1 MSGDDRIRVRKARVT
16 VKDLARD
23 LSLSTSTISRA
34 FYSDAVIAPSTRKT
48 VLTRAAEIGYAPNPL
63 ARSLI
68 TKRTR
73 IAGVVVSDI
82 TNPFYPEVLTRLTE
96 RLRGIDLNVMLSAA
110 GSSDSLDDAV
120 KLLLSYQP
128 DVVILL
134 AATLSSEA
142 AEACSEAGRPVLFF
156 NRRPLNDDAFGVTC
170 DNVAGGGLVADH
182 LITLG
187 HRRLAYVSGTP
198 NASTNVDRWEGFR
211 RRCLDHGLNEP
222 LCIEAGAFAYDRGYE
237 AASRLL
243 EGSSRPD
250 GVFCA
255 NDILAI
261 GFMDAARREFGLDIP
276 SDLSVVGFDDI
287 DMARWPSHALTTVRQ
302 PVGEMIEVT
311 MRLIEMLF
319 GASQLEAPDRTL
331 SRRTRPTRLHP
342 RGRSCRIAAET
353 CSIARRSSIAGTVR
367 RSPRNQRSLS
377 RKSRRSTPPRPGAQ
391 AAL

>member
-1 MSGDDRIRVRKARVT
+1 MSGEDRNRVRKARVT

-34 FYSDAVIAPSTRKT
+34 FYDDAVIAPSTRKA
-48 VLTRAAEIGYAPNPL
+48 VLMRAAEIGYAPNPL

-73 IAGVVVSDI
+73 IAGVVTSDI

-96 RLRGIDLNVMLSAA
+96 KLREIDLNVMLSAA

-128 DVVILL
+128 DVVIVL

-142 AEACSEAGRPVLFF
+142 AEACGQVGTPVLFF
-156 NRRPLNDDAFGVTC
+156 NRRPLNVDAFGVTC
-170 DNVAGGGLVADH
+170 DNVGGGRLVADH
-182 LITLG
+182 LIKLG
-187 HRRLAYVSGTP
+187 HRRLAFVAGRP
-198 NASTNVDRWEGFR
+198 DASTNVDRWEGFR
-211 RRCLDHGLNEP
+211 RGCLDQGLKEP
-222 LCIEAGAFAYDRGYE
+222 VCVEAGAFAYERGYE

-243 EGSSRPD
+243 DGSRPD

-276 SDLSVVGFDDI
+276 GDLSVVGFDDI
-287 DMARWPSHALTTVRQ
+287 AMARWPSHALTTVRQ
-302 PVGEMIEVT
+302 PVGKMIDVT
-311 MRLIEMLF
+311 MQLIEMLF
-319 GASQLEAPDRTL
+319 ESAQLKPRIERIPGELIERAS
-331 SRRTRPTRLHP
+331 TREVHH
-342 RGRSCRIAAET
+342 AE
-353 CSIARRSSIAGTVR
+353 
-367 RSPRNQRSLS
+367 
-377 RKSRRSTPPRPGAQ
+377 
-391 AAL
+391 

>member
-1 MSGDDRIRVRKARVT
+1 MSGEDRNRIRKARVT

-34 FYSDAVIAPSTRKT
+34 FYDDAVIAPSTRKA

-73 IAGVVVSDI
+73 IAGVVTSDI

-96 RLRGIDLNVMLSAA
+96 KLREIDLNVMLSAA

-128 DVVILL
+128 DVVIVL

-142 AEACSEAGRPVLFF
+142 AEACGQVGTPVLFF
-156 NRRPLNDDAFGVTC
+156 NRRPFNVDAFGVTC
-170 DNVAGGGLVADH
+170 DNVGGGLLVADH
-182 LITLG
+182 LIKLG
-187 HRRLAYVSGTP
+187 HRRLAFVAGRP
-198 NASTNVDRWEGFR
+198 DASTNVDRWEGFR
-211 RRCLDHGLNEP
+211 RGCVDHGLEEP
-222 LCIEAGAFAYDRGYE
+222 VRVEAGAFAYERGYE

-243 EGSSRPD
+243 GSGSVRPD

-276 SDLSVVGFDDI
+276 GDLSVVGFDDI
-287 DMARWPSHALTTVRQ
+287 AMARWPSHALTTVRQ
-302 PVGEMIEVT
+302 PVGKMIDVT
-311 MRLIEMLF
+311 MQLIEMLF
-319 GASQLEAPDRTL
+319 DSAQLKPRIERIPGELVERAS
-331 SRRTRPTRLHP
+331 TREVHH
-342 RGRSCRIAAET
+342 AE
-353 CSIARRSSIAGTVR
+353 
-367 RSPRNQRSLS
+367 
-377 RKSRRSTPPRPGAQ
+377 
-391 AAL
+391 

>member
-1 MSGDDRIRVRKARVT
+1 MNGEDGIRVRKARVT

-34 FYSDAVIAPSTRKT
+34 FYDDAVIAPSTRKA

-68 TKRTR
+68 TKQTR
-73 IAGVVVSDI
+73 IAGVVTSDI

-96 RLRGIDLNVMLSAA
+96 RLREIDLNVMLSAA

-128 DVVILL
+128 DVVIVL

-142 AEACSEAGRPVLFF
+142 AEACGQAGTPVLFF
-156 NRRPLNDDAFGVTC
+156 NRRPLNVDAFGVTC
-170 DNVAGGGLVADH
+170 DNVGGGGLVADH
-182 LITLG
+182 LVKLG
-187 HRRLAYVSGTP
+187 HRRLAFVAGWP
-198 NASTNVDRWEGFR
+198 DASTTVDRWEGFR
-211 RRCLDHGLNEP
+211 RRCLDHGLSEP
-222 LCIEAGAFAYDRGYE
+222 IRVEAGAFAYERGYE

-243 EGSSRPD
+243 DGGGRPD

-276 SDLSVVGFDDI
+276 ADLSVVGFDDI
-287 DMARWPSHALTTVRQ
+287 AMARWPSHALTTVRQ
-302 PVGEMIEVT
+302 PVGKMIDVT
-311 MRLIEMLF
+311 MELIGMLF
-319 GASQLEAPDRTL
+319 GSAHLKPRIERLPGELIERASTREAR
-331 SRRTRPTRLHP
+331 H
-342 RGRSCRIAAET
+342 GE
-353 CSIARRSSIAGTVR
+353 
-367 RSPRNQRSLS
+367 
-377 RKSRRSTPPRPGAQ
+377 
-391 AAL
+391 

>member
-1 MSGDDRIRVRKARVT
+1 MRGGDDTRVRKGRVT

-34 FYSDAVIAPSTRKT
+34 FYTDAVIAPTTRKA

-73 IAGVVVSDI
+73 IAGVVTSDI

-96 RLRGIDLNVMLSAA
+96 RLREIDLNVMLSAA

-128 DVVILL
+128 DVVIVL

-142 AEACSEAGRPVLFF
+142 AKACGQAGTPVVFF
-156 NRRPLNDDAFGVTC
+156 NRRPLNVDAFAVTC
-170 DNVAGGGLVADH
+170 DNIAGGLLVADH
-182 LITLG
+182 LIKLG
-187 HRRLAYVSGTP
+187 HRRLAFVAGRP
-198 NASTNVDRWEGFR
+198 DASTNVDRWEGFR
-211 RRCLDHGLNEP
+211 RGCLDHGLKEP
-222 LCIEAGAFAYDRGYE
+222 MRIEAGAFAYERGYE

-243 EGSSRPD
+243 AGGSRPD

-276 SDLSVVGFDDI
+276 GDLSVVGFDDI
-287 DMARWPSHALTTVRQ
+287 AMARWPSHALTTVRQ
-302 PVGEMIEVT
+302 PVGRMIDVT
-311 MRLIEMLF
+311 MQLIGKLF
-319 GASQLEAPDRTL
+319 GSAQLKPRIERLPGELVERGSTREAA
-331 SRRTRPTRLHP
+331 H
-342 RGRSCRIAAET
+342 GE
-353 CSIARRSSIAGTVR
+353 
-367 RSPRNQRSLS
+367 
-377 RKSRRSTPPRPGAQ
+377 
-391 AAL
+391 

>member
-1 MSGDDRIRVRKARVT
+1 MSGDDRIRLRRARVT

-34 FYSDAVIAPSTRKT
+34 FYGDAVIAPSTRQA

-73 IAGVVVSDI
+73 IAGVVTSDI

-96 RLRGIDLNVMLSAA
+96 RLREIDLNVMLSTA

-128 DVVILL
+128 DVVIVL

-142 AEACSEAGRPVLFF
+142 AEACGQAGTPVLFF
-156 NRRPLNDDAFGVTC
+156 NRRPLNVEAFGVTC
-170 DNVAGGGLVADH
+170 DNIGGGRLVADH
-182 LITLG
+182 LIKLG
-187 HRRLAYVSGTP
+187 HRRLAFVAGRP
-198 NASTNVDRWEGFR
+198 DASTTVDRREGFR
-211 RRCLDHGLNEP
+211 RGCLDHGLKEP
-222 LCIEAGAFAYDRGYE
+222 MCVEAGAFAYERGYE

-243 EGSSRPD
+243 QGGNRPD

-276 SDLSVVGFDDI
+276 GDLSVVGFDDI
-287 DMARWPSHALTTVRQ
+287 AMSRWPSHALTTVRQ
-302 PVGEMIEVT
+302 PVAKMIDVT
-311 MRLIEMLF
+311 MQMIEMLF
-319 GASQLEAPDRTL
+319 ESAQLNPRIERCPGELVERAS
-331 SRRTRPTRLHP
+331 TREVHHD
-342 RGRSCRIAAET
+342 A
-353 CSIARRSSIAGTVR
+353 
-367 RSPRNQRSLS
+367 
-377 RKSRRSTPPRPGAQ
+377 
-391 AAL
+391 